1 MPKLPAPPV
10 PQKLRELLK
19 DYPEYIASSQEILNT
34 FSKPAPRLQPFDEA
48 VWLLE
53 DGLADFLAKASMEW
67 EAAKSGG
74 DAVAIEQATKR
85 VESLSLARG
94 KFRWITD
101 EGLWNYFQ
109 ENKEAFE

>member
-10 PQKLRELLK
+10 PQKLCELLK
-19 DYPEYIASSQEILNT
+19 DYPEYIASLQDILDT
-34 FSKPAPRLQPFDEA
+34 FSKPKPRLQPFDEA
-48 VWLLE
+48 IWLLE
-53 DGLADFLAKASMEW
+53 DSLADFLAKASMEL
-67 EAAKSGG
+67 EAAKIGS
-74 DAVAIEQATKR
+74 DAVAIEQATKK

-109 ENKEAFE
+109 DNKEAFE